1 MSASSGSPANRA
13 KSRFIRRMF
22 DTIAPDYD
30 RLNAWVS
37 FRMDRLWR
45 RKAVRQMP
53 QEGWIA
59 DWCAGTGDMAREY
72 LKRRTNRGR
81 VVMCDF
87 STEMKRLS
95 GERLGNVDRSRC
107 YYVCCDVTQSPFKDG
122 VFSGQM
128 QGFAV
133 RNLENRPA
141 FFQELKRCGQANG
154 RGALVDLSVPANRL
168 WRWMCNFYFG
178 KIAPRIVAIIARRG
192 VFAYRYL
199 SESVEHHASPASIV
213 KEMTD
218 NGLKGAKYAP
228 LAGGIGVIFSWSE
241 RRSEETESTDRG

>member
-1 MSASSGSPANRA
+1 
-13 KSRFIRRMF
+13 MF

-45 RKAVRQMP
+45 RRAVRQMP
-53 QEGWIA
+53 SHGWIA

-72 LKRRTNRGR
+72 LKRTNVTGQ
-81 VVMCDF
+81 VVLCDF

-95 GERLGNVDRSRC
+95 EARLSNVDRSQY
-107 YYVCCDVTQSPFKDG
+107 YYVCCDVTRAPFKDG

-141 FFQELKRCGQANG
+141 FFRELNRCQQENGQ
-154 RGALVDLSVPANRL
+154 GALVDLSVPSSPL
-168 WRWMCNFYFG
+168 WRWICNFYFG
-178 KIAPRIVAIIARRG
+178 RIAPRIVALVARRG

-199 SESVEHHASPASIV
+199 SESVEHHSPPEEIV
-213 KEMTD
+213 KQMSD
-218 NGLKGAKYAP
+218 SGLAGVRFQP
-228 LAGGIGVIFSWSE
+228 LAGGIGGIYIWGYPV
-241 RRSEETESTDRG
+241 